1 MLKNTNT
8 SGAPM
13 TLNLSDF
20 HFPHILLIWWSSP
33 ASQGKLRFE
42 KRLLD
47 FQEKTAFKEQ
57 QLLKRLLGCVGL
69 IDIQQGA
76 HLAGANIRLAWEERP
91 KLSHHLCTMRGPH

>member
-8 SGAPM
+8 SGARM

-20 HFPHILLIWWSSP
+20 HFPHILLIWRSSP

-47 FQEKTAFKEQ
+47 FQEKTVFKEQ
-57 QLLKRLLGCVGL
+57 QLLKRMLGCIGL

-91 KLSHHLCTMRGPH
+91 KLSHHLCTMRGPP

>member
-1 MLKNTNT
+1 MLTNTNT
-8 SGAPM
+8 CAAPM
-13 TLNLSDF
+13 ALNLSDF
-20 HFPHILLIWWSSP
+20 HFPHILLIWRSSS

-47 FQEKTAFKEQ
+47 FQEETVFKEQ

-76 HLAGANIRLAWEERP
+76 HLAALQANNVANFGVFLLVP
-91 KLSHHLCTMRGPH
+91 FKY